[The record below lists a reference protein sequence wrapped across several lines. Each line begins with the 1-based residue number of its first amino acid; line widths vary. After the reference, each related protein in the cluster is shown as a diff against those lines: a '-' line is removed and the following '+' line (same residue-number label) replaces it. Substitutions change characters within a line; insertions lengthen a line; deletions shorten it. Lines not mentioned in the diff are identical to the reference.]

1 MANIA
6 PSAQDDHCDQQWKRP
21 SVLRT
26 EAILTEARQACSAG
40 AMLVM
45 VRMLYLTSSGVRSPD
60 RVLALLTRL
69 SASKDAE
76 LLVVRQEVAVL
87 LRRGGMAPRSSSHPA
102 ASLNR

>member
-6 PSAQDDHCDQQWKRP
+6 PSALDDHCDQQWKRP

-26 EAILTEARQACSAG
+26 GAILTEARQACSAG

-45 VRMLYLTSSGVRSPD
+45 VRMLYLTLSGVRFPD

-76 LLVVRQEVAVL
+76 LLVVAKRSRCCGGVAEWLRSRPVARQ
-87 LRRGGMAPRSSSHPA
+87 PR
-102 ASLNR
+102 